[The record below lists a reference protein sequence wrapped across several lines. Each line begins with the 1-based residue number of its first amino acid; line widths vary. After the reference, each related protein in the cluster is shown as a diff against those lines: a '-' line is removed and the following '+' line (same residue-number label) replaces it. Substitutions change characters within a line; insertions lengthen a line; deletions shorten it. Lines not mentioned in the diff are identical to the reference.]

1 MNRINKTTAAAVL
14 AVLTLMTS
22 VTTSGCGAAG
32 VQPSA
37 QAEVSGSMTAQNA
50 SDSAA
55 DASTAQTTVTST
67 QMNTLNDRETLNI
80 ADDKYRTTYEV
91 FLYSYYDSNGDGIG
105 DIQGLIDKLDYIND
119 GDDTTGTDLG
129 CNEIWLMPV
138 CPSPSYHKYDVTD
151 YEAIDP
157 QYGTMDD
164 FKELVAQCH
173 KRGIRIITD
182 MVMNH
187 TSTEHPWFTKAAD
200 YLKKLPAGEE
210 PSEKDC
216 PYVKYYNFSKKKA
229 EGYTALEG
237 TDWYYEARFWSGMPD
252 LNLDNTAVKKEFKDI
267 AAFWL
272 GLGADGFRMDA
283 TTSYYTGK
291 NKENVKALAWF
302 NDAVKKINPDAYI
315 VGEAWTDQSVYAAY
329 YGSGIDSLFDFAFAN
344 STGIIA
350 NVVKGSAPASSYAT
364 AMAKEQKLYASYN
377 ENYVDAPFYT
387 NHDMARSAGYYA
399 GDGAQ
404 SKVKLAGALN
414 LLMSGNAFVYY
425 GEELGMKGSGKDEN
439 KRAPMYWTQNA
450 DAEGMCDGPK
460 DMVAPKMLY
469 GSYEDQKDD
478 PLSIYQYYREAI
490 RLRNIYPVI
499 ARGKVTPLDQVSNDQ
514 ICAFEKTAENMKSV
528 MIVINTSGSPQTV
541 DLSGQ
546 KDYDTLSSVL
556 TTTAEN
562 ITLDGNKLTL
572 PAYDIAV
579 LTQGAVE

>member
-200 YLKKLPAGEE
+200 YLKKLPAGE
-210 PSEKDC
+210 
-216 PYVKYYNFSKKKA
+216 
-229 EGYTALEG
+229 
-237 TDWYYEARFWSGMPD
+237 
-252 LNLDNTAVKKEFKDI
+252 
-267 AAFWL
+267 
-272 GLGADGFRMDA
+272 
-283 TTSYYTGK
+283 
-291 NKENVKALAWF
+291 
-302 NDAVKKINPDAYI
+302 
-315 VGEAWTDQSVYAAY
+315 
-329 YGSGIDSLFDFAFAN
+329 
-344 STGIIA
+344 
-350 NVVKGSAPASSYAT
+350 
-364 AMAKEQKLYASYN
+364 
-377 ENYVDAPFYT
+377 
-387 NHDMARSAGYYA
+387 
-399 GDGAQ
+399 
-404 SKVKLAGALN
+404 
-414 LLMSGNAFVYY
+414 
-425 GEELGMKGSGKDEN
+425 
-439 KRAPMYWTQNA
+439 
-450 DAEGMCDGPK
+450 
-460 DMVAPKMLY
+460 
-469 GSYEDQKDD
+469 
-478 PLSIYQYYREAI
+478 
-490 RLRNIYPVI
+490 
-499 ARGKVTPLDQVSNDQ
+499 
-514 ICAFEKTAENMKSV
+514 
-528 MIVINTSGSPQTV
+528 
-541 DLSGQ
+541 
-546 KDYDTLSSVL
+546 
-556 TTTAEN
+556 
-562 ITLDGNKLTL
+562 
-572 PAYDIAV
+572 
-579 LTQGAVE
+579 